1 MNARALRFR
10 ASVERLSPEEAA
22 LLLSVGLVLG
32 VFPVMGCPTVL
43 CLMAAFGLRLNLA
56 ALQLL
61 NNLASPLQLAL
72 LLPLERAGACLCGG
86 AISGGGSVASHL
98 GAAALHAIAGWA
110 TICVPLGALLYIV
123 LAVAMRRGRPAW
135 FNCVKSPA

>member
-1 MNARALRFR
+1 VKAWALRFR
-10 ASVERLSPEEAA
+10 ASVEELSPEEVA

-43 CLMAAFGLRLNLA
+43 CLLAAFGLRLNLA

-61 NNLASPLQLAL
+61 NNVSSPLQLAL

-86 AISGGGSVASHL
+86 AASGGSAASQL
-98 GAAALHAIAGWA
+98 GAAALHAVAGWA
-110 TICVPLGALLYIV
+110 SICVPLGALLYVILV
-123 LAVAMRRGRPAW
+123 FAMRRGRPAR
-135 FNCVKSPA
+135 